1 MANSNSQPNSI
12 DLYEIS
18 SNYLKRI
25 LGNNSEKKQIRVL
38 LLDNI
43 TSSIISMFTTQSEL
57 LKNEI
62 YLIDK
67 LNNKNRD
74 KLRNLKCIC
83 FLKPNDTSVTN
94 LSIEIGSPNYLS
106 YEIYF
111 NNIVSNTRLE
121 RIAEADDFEMI
132 TQVAEVF
139 IDYYIINKDVFTPVG
154 IDNPFGFEAID
165 TWEPEALKS
174 STEAL
179 TSLLLSLKLKPTIV
193 YESNSSMCSKR
204 SSDVVDP
211 RQKERSNYSI
221 IVSMDLSI
229 YDS

>member
-1 MANSNSQPNSI
+1 MANSNSQSSSI

-25 LGNNSEKKQIRVL
+25 LGNNSDKKQIRVL
-38 LLDNI
+38 LLDNS

-139 IDYYIINKDVFTPVG
+139 IDYYIVNKDVFTPVG

-165 TWEPEALKS
+165 TWDADALKI
-174 STEAL
+174 EL
-179 TSLLLSLKLKPTIV
+179 QYV
-193 YESNSSMCSKR
+193 FQVGQFC
-204 SSDVVDP
+204 
-211 RQKERSNYSI
+211 
-221 IVSMDLSI
+221 
-229 YDS
+229 